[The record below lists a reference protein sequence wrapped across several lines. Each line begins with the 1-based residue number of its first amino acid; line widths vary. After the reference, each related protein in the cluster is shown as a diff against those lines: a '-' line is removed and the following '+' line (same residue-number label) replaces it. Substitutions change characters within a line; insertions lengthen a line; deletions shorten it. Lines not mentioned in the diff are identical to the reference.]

1 MTTTKSRLGQT
12 LSSGR
17 LAVTAECLPPLSGD
31 AGAVKK
37 MSALLPARLD
47 ALVVADNCGQISGSA
62 LACAAILAGEG
73 RPSVLSMVT
82 RDRNRIALE
91 NDALGAAALGIDAV
105 FCITGDH
112 QSLGICPQAA
122 GVYDIDSIQF
132 TQALKN
138 MMLEGRGFNGHT
150 IDPRPELLVGAAAH
164 PYQQPMELSLLRLR
178 KKIAAG
184 ADFLLTQAV
193 FDLAGFARWMDVVRE
208 AGLDQQ
214 VSIIASVLPL
224 TSVEQAKAF
233 EHRHSYGPVD
243 GRMVVRMSEASDPAK
258 EGVAIAAEMAA
269 ALKSIPG
276 VRGIHILSGGCE
288 ALAAAVIQETGLV

>member
-1 MTTTKSRLGQT
+1 MTTTKSRLAQT

-37 MSALLPARLD
+37 LSALLPARLD
-47 ALVVADNCGQISGSA
+47 AVVVADNCGQIGGSA
-62 LACAAILAGEG
+62 LACAAILAAEG
-73 RPSVLSMVT
+73 RPAVLSMAT

-91 NDALGAAALGIDAV
+91 NDALGAAALGIATV
-105 FCITGDH
+105 FCLTGDH
-112 QSLGICPQAA
+112 QSLGICRQAA

-132 TQALKN
+132 TQALKK
-138 MMLEGRGFNGHT
+138 MVREGQGFNGHT
-150 IDPRPELLVGAAAH
+150 IDPRPEFLVGAAAH

-193 FDLAGFARWMDVVRE
+193 ADLAGFTRWMDAVRE
-208 AGLDQQ
+208 AGMDQKAA
-214 VSIIASVLPL
+214 IIASVQPN
-224 TSVEQAKAF
+224 
-233 EHRHSYGPVD
+233 D
-243 GRMVVRMSEASDPAK
+243 
-258 EGVAIAAEMAA
+258 GVAIAAEMAA
-269 ALKSIPG
+269 QLKSIPG

-288 ALAAAVIQETGLV
+288 ALAAKVIEEAGLV

>member
-31 AGAVKK
+31 AGAVRKL
-37 MSALLPARLD
+37 SALLPARLD
-47 ALVVADNCGQISGSA
+47 AVVVADNCGQIAGSA
-62 LACAAILAGEG
+62 LACAAILAAEG
-73 RPSVLSMVT
+73 RPAVLSLVT

-91 NDALGAAALGIDAV
+91 NDALGAAALGISTV
-105 FCITGDH
+105 FCLTGDH

-132 TQALKN
+132 TQALKK
-138 MMLEGRGFNGHT
+138 MMRDGHGFNGHT
-150 IDPRPELLVGAAAH
+150 IEPRPEFLVGAAAH
-164 PYQQPMELSLLRLR
+164 PYLQPMELSLLRLR

-193 FDLAGFARWMDVVRE
+193 VDLAGFTRWMDAVRE
-208 AGLDQQ
+208 AGLDQK
-214 VSIIASVLPL
+214 VAILASVQPEED
-224 TSVEQAKAF
+224 V
-233 EHRHSYGPVD
+233 
-243 GRMVVRMSEASDPAK
+243 AS
-258 EGVAIAAEMAA
+258 AAEMAT

-276 VRGIHILSGGCE
+276 VRGIHILSCGCKV
-288 ALAAAVIQETGLV
+288 LAASVIEKAGLV

>member
-1 MTTTKSRLGQT
+1 
-12 LSSGR
+12 
-17 LAVTAECLPPLSGD
+17 
-31 AGAVKK
+31 
-37 MSALLPARLD
+37 
-47 ALVVADNCGQISGSA
+47 
-62 LACAAILAGEG
+62 
-73 RPSVLSMVT
+73 
-82 RDRNRIALE
+82 
-91 NDALGAAALGIDAV
+91 
-105 FCITGDH
+105 
-112 QSLGICPQAA
+112 
-122 GVYDIDSIQF
+122 
-132 TQALKN
+132 
-138 MMLEGRGFNGHT
+138 
-150 IDPRPELLVGAAAH
+150 
-164 PYQQPMELSLLRLR
+164 MELSLLRLR

>member
-1 MTTTKSRLGQT
+1 MTTTKSKLART
-12 LSSGR
+12 LSSGQ

-31 AGAVKK
+31 AAAVKK
-37 MSALLPARLD
+37 LSALLPARLD
-47 ALVVADNCGQISGSA
+47 ALVVADNCGQIAGSA
-62 LACAAILAGEG
+62 LACAAILAAEG

-105 FCITGDH
+105 FCISGDH

-122 GVYDIDSIQF
+122 GAFDIDSIQF
-132 TQALKN
+132 TQALKK
-138 MMLEGRGFNGHT
+138 MMREGQGFNGHA
-150 IDPRPELLVGAAAH
+150 IDPLPEWLLGAAAH

-193 FDLAGFARWMDVVRE
+193 VDLAGFTSWMDAVRE
-208 AGLDQQ
+208 AGLDQK
-214 VSIIASVLPL
+214 VAIIASVQP
-224 TSVEQAKAF
+224 
-233 EHRHSYGPVD
+233 
-243 GRMVVRMSEASDPAK
+243 K
-258 EGVAIAAEMAA
+258 EDVAIAAEMAA
-269 ALKSIPG
+269 ALKGIPG

-288 ALAAAVIQETGLV
+288 ALAANVIEKAGLV

>member
-12 LSSGR
+12 LSAGR

-37 MSALLPARLD
+37 LAALLPARLD
-47 ALVVADNCGQISGSA
+47 AVVVADNCGQIAGSA
-62 LACAAILAGEG
+62 LACAAILAAEG
-73 RPSVLSMVT
+73 RPAVLSMVT

-91 NDALGAAALGIDAV
+91 NDALGAAALGIDTV

-122 GVYDIDSIQF
+122 GVFDLDSIQF
-132 TQALKN
+132 TQALKK
-138 MMLEGRGFNGHT
+138 MMAVGLGFNGHT
-150 IDPRPELLVGAAAH
+150 IDPRPEWLVGVAAH

-193 FDLAGFARWMDVVRE
+193 ADLAGFTRWMDAVRE
-208 AGLDQQ
+208 AGLDQK
-214 VSIIASVLPL
+214 VAILASVQPN
-224 TSVEQAKAF
+224 
-233 EHRHSYGPVD
+233 
-243 GRMVVRMSEASDPAK
+243 
-258 EGVAIAAEMAA
+258 EGVAVAAEMAT
-269 ALKSIPG
+269 ALKSVPG
-276 VRGIHILSGGCE
+276 VRGVHILSGGCE
-288 ALAAAVIQETGLV
+288 ALAAEVIEKAGLV